1 MRWYYAVKYRA
12 FRRERRAD
20 DGRRGLI
27 ALQIDALAYADLKR
41 AIDAGWCPTIAR
53 LATPTF
59 VERDIDDDPA
69 WQRAYFATIPV
80 VELGEGRLETV
91 ISAAKLRR
99 LLAEQLDGIPA

>member
-1 MRWYYAVKYRA
+1 MTDAPIPDLVLYG
-12 FRRERRAD
+12 RAD
-20 DGRRGLI
+20 CALCADARELIVALLVARAKDGL
-27 ALQIDALAYADLKR
+27 
-41 AIDAGWCPTIAR
+41 PTPP
-53 LATPTF
+53 L

-99 LLAEQLDGIPA
+99 LLTEQLDGIPA